1 MRGNSIF
8 NLFKYHSA
16 NLDKLLSCFLG
27 LTFLAAVLQ
36 DLFMVIG
43 GHYLNLGFGFHQK
56 FLNNPLIYLYPLKIF
71 KYLFFLILLY
81 LSLIK
86 IDFNCL
92 KNKILLLLVLAL
104 PSIIIDILNTEYL
117 LVILGFKSILPICA
131 YYIGLRLNPK
141 GFIRLYQ
148 LIKITILINSAIAYF
163 QVISIYK
170 IMISNHANFLEYLA
184 VRAGGA
190 FLEPNTF
197 GLYGLICIIFMITG
211 AKKKIIN
218 FSTFYIFLAFTLII
232 LSGSRTVLLAAIL
245 TILFNLNNI
254 LNVKNKILIILGFFS
269 VLLLMLWGRG
279 FDSMFIRINDFYSLV
294 SEGQLSKLFFG
305 NGFGIG
311 TISAGTYNHIDNN
324 FYKPISNTDSQWIA
338 FFVQGGYWVLGLLVI
353 MFVYLM
359 KSSSLDVRVILLNM
373 LILGFGIQFIE
384 AWPFGFMAFMLIG
397 FLNKQ
402 DMKSRYK

>member
-8 NLFKYHSA
+8 NLFRYYSI
-16 NLDKLLSCFLG
+16 NLDKLLSFFLG

-36 DLFMVIG
+36 DIFMVIG
-43 GHYLNLGFGFHQK
+43 GLYLNLGFGFHQK

-71 KYLFFLILLY
+71 KYVFFLILLY

-86 IDFNCL
+86 INFNYL
-92 KNKILLLLVLAL
+92 KNKIILLLVLAL
-104 PSIIIDILNTEYL
+104 PSIIINILNAEYL
-117 LVILGFKSILPICA
+117 LVILGFKSILPIFA

-170 IMISNHANFLEYLA
+170 FMINNQANFLEYLG
-184 VRAGGA
+184 VRAGGT

-218 FSTFYIFLAFTLII
+218 FSTFYIFLAFVLII
-232 LSGSRTVLLAAIL
+232 LSGSRTVLLATVL

-254 LNVKNKILIILGFFS
+254 FPVKNKISIILGVFFP
-269 VLLLMLWGRG
+269 VTFNVVG
-279 FDSMFIRINDFYSLV
+279 
-294 SEGQLSKLFFG
+294 
-305 NGFGIG
+305 
-311 TISAGTYNHIDNN
+311 
-324 FYKPISNTDSQWIA
+324 
-338 FFVQGGYWVLGLLVI
+338 
-353 MFVYLM
+353 
-359 KSSSLDVRVILLNM
+359 
-373 LILGFGIQFIE
+373 
-384 AWPFGFMAFMLIG
+384 
-397 FLNKQ
+397 
-402 DMKSRYK
+402 SRF

>member
-8 NLFKYHSA
+8 NLFRYYST
-16 NLDKLLSCFLG
+16 NLDKLLSFFLG

-43 GHYLNLGFGFHQK
+43 GLYLNLGFGFHQK

-71 KYLFFLILLY
+71 KYVFFLILLY

-86 IDFNCL
+86 INFNYL
-92 KNKILLLLVLAL
+92 KNKIILLLVLAL
-104 PSIIIDILNTEYL
+104 PSIIINILNTEYL
-117 LVILGFKSILPICA
+117 LVILGFKSILPIFA
-131 YYIGLRLNPK
+131 YYVGLRLNPK

-148 LIKITILINSAIAYF
+148 LIKITILINSAFAYF

-170 IMISNHANFLEYLA
+170 FMISNQANFIEYLG
-184 VRAGGA
+184 VRAGGT

-197 GLYGLICIIFMITG
+197 GLYGLICIIFIITG

-218 FSTFYIFLAFTLII
+218 FSTFYIFLAFVLII
-232 LSGSRTVLLAAIL
+232 LSGSRTVLLATVL

-254 LNVKNKILIILGFFS
+254 FTVKNKISIILGVFS
-269 VLLLMLWGRG
+269 LLLLMLWGRG
-279 FDSMFIRINDFYSLV
+279 FDSVFIRINDFHSLLA
-294 SEGQLSKLFFG
+294 EGQLSKLFFG
-305 NGFGIG
+305 NGFGVG
-311 TISAGTYNHIDNN
+311 TISAGTYSHIDLS

-353 MFVYLM
+353 MFVHLI
-359 KSSSLDVRVILLNM
+359 KGSSLDIRVILLNM

-402 DMKSRYK
+402 DMRFGYK